1 VSLNGRI
8 IATLNAAALGGGRHA
23 VAIPP
28 GLAKRRL
35 NIIELTPAK
44 TVTPPGDN
52 RTLSMVL
59 SYSGLEPAR

>member
-1 VSLNGRI
+1 
-8 IATLNAAALGGGRHA
+8 

-59 SYSGLEPAR
+59 SYIGLEPAR

>member
-28 GLAKRRL
+28 GLARRRL
-35 NIIELTPAK
+35 DIIELMPAK
-44 TVTPPGDN
+44 P
-52 RTLSMVL
+52 
-59 SYSGLEPAR
+59 